1 MDLGLEGKLVLV
13 TGGSKGIGFACAQT
27 FHAEGARVAI
37 CSRSQGNVDAA
48 VARLHGAFG
57 VAADCAH
64 PDAALAMLDRVEGAL
79 GPIDVL
85 VNSAGAARRTPPP
98 DLTPAVWRG
107 AFDAKF
113 FSYVNVIDPLVKRM
127 AARGSGVIVNVI
139 GAGGKMASSTHLAG
153 GSANAALMLATAGL
167 GAAYAAS
174 GVRVVGVS
182 PGLTETDR
190 VAEGLAAEFARL
202 RREHGGG
209 SAPQRRAPAAREN
222 GDPRGDRERRRFP
235 RLGQGELCHRHDP
248 RHGRRAVAGRDLRDG
263 SGGRRRCG
271 VRVRGVFPSSVP
283 AGKNRADEKLRLM
296 EQHQRQDDQ
305 PERVPGEQDRGH
317 RDSARH
323 ALLRAAEDDRD
334 LVLAREAQP
343 AGHGGCC
350 EDRDGQDQEVEQQDR
365 RQIDG

>member
-64 PDAALAMLDRVEGAL
+64 ADAALAMLDRVEGAL

-98 DLTPAVWRG
+98 DLTPAAWRG

-190 VAEGLAAEFARL
+190 VAEGLAAESRASGVSMEEARRRSVARL
-202 RREHGGG
+202 PLGRMATPEEIANAVVFLASAKASYVTGTTLAMDGGQL
-209 SAPQRRAPAAREN
+209 P
-222 GDPRGDRERRRFP
+222 
-235 RLGQGELCHRHDP
+235 
-248 RHGRRAVAGRDLRDG
+248 V
-263 SGGRRRCG
+263 
-271 VRVRGVFPSSVP
+271 V
-283 AGKNRADEKLRLM
+283 
-296 EQHQRQDDQ
+296 
-305 PERVPGEQDRGH
+305 
-317 RDSARH
+317 
-323 ALLRAAEDDRD
+323 
-334 LVLAREAQP
+334 
-343 AGHGGCC
+343 
-350 EDRDGQDQEVEQQDR
+350 
-365 RQIDG
+365 I